1 MLANFR
7 GKPDPALSLSRYE
20 ALADGYD
27 ASCRFIGDIRAAAIH
42 ALQLRDGDVVFDI
55 ACGTGKTL
63 CEVAAGIGT
72 HGHVIGVEH
81 SPEMAAIARERV
93 ATAQL
98 MDRVTLLQAAV
109 EDVKLLRKANAV
121 LFCYTHDVLQSAAA
135 LNNIFHYAENGARV
149 AVVGNRL
156 QSWWWAAPLNLWVC
170 WRGWRY
176 LTTFRGFRRPFRGLM
191 AYCPDLR
198 VVKTF
203 HLGMSYL
210 AVGQVVREV
219 MTNSSTGAAASLI
232 VSGKARQCL
241 SLSVCQMMAAGMKCS
256 ISATAKR

>member
-7 GKPDPALSLSRYE
+7 MKPDRALAVSRYE
-20 ALADGYD
+20 ALADSYD
-27 ASCRFIGDIRAAAIH
+27 ASCKYIDEIRAAAIH
-42 ALQLRDGDVVFDI
+42 ALQLTDGDVVFDI

-63 CEVAAGIGT
+63 CEVAAETGSRGHAIGI
-72 HGHVIGVEH
+72 EQ
-81 SPEMAAIARERV
+81 SPGMAAIARRRV

-98 MDRVTLLQAAV
+98 SDRVTLLQSAV
-109 EDVKLLRKANAV
+109 EEAEIPRQASAV

-135 LNNIFHYAENGARV
+135 LENIFRHTTDGARV

-176 LTTFRGFRRPFRGLM
+176 LTTFRGFRQPWRGLL

-210 AVGQVVREV
+210 AVGRVVR
-219 MTNSSTGAAASLI
+219 
-232 VSGKARQCL
+232 
-241 SLSVCQMMAAGMKCS
+241 
-256 ISATAKR
+256 